1 MRLLMIGTT
10 GNSLSKTKQALD
22 SHYLV
27 DHITNYRQGL
37 ELATTN
43 FFQLIIIALINNSFA
58 GLRIIKKIRLHGIQ
72 TPILAIGETNS
83 NHRVS
88 QILNCGGDDSLVMP
102 FKKKELLARINALI
116 RRGCLREETH
126 FSGKGHFMFDPN
138 SHHLL
143 FHKKPIFL
151 PRKQRFIFECLLIY
165 HPRVVTRNIL
175 TNHVW
180 QKEWIKRCN
189 IDVQISQ
196 LRRNLEKQ
204 AGFDPIKTVHCFG
217 YRLALRE

>member
-22 SHYLV
+22 SHYLI
-27 DHITNYRQGL
+27 DHLTCYSQGFK
-37 ELATTN
+37 LATTN
-43 FFQLIIIALINNSFA
+43 FFQLIIVALVNNSFA
-58 GLRIIKKIRLHGIQ
+58 GLRFIKRIRLCGIQ
-72 TPILAIGETNS
+72 TPILTIGETNS

-102 FKKKELLARINALI
+102 FNKKELLARINALI

-126 FSGKGHFMFDPN
+126 FSRKGDFMFDPDT
-138 SHHLL
+138 HYLL
-143 FHKKPIFL
+143 FRKRPIFL
-151 PRKQRFIFECLLIY
+151 PRKQRFIFECLLIH

-180 QKEWIKRCN
+180 QKEWIKRSN

-196 LRRNLEKQ
+196 LRRSLENQ
-204 AGFDPIKTVHCFG
+204 AGFDPIETVHCFG

>member
-10 GNSLSKTKQALD
+10 SNSLLKTKLVLD

-27 DHITNYRQGL
+27 DHVINYQLGL
-37 ELATTN
+37 ELATNN
-43 FFQLIIIALINNSFA
+43 FFQLIVVALLNNNFS
-58 GLRIIKKIRLHGIQ
+58 GLRLIRKIRLHGIQ
-72 TPILAIGETNS
+72 TPILAIGEINS

-102 FKKKELLARINALI
+102 FNKKELLARINALI
-116 RRGCLREETH
+116 RRGCLKEEAH
-126 FSGKGHFMFDPN
+126 FSGKGHFMFDPDT
-138 SHHLL
+138 HYLL

-151 PRKQRFIFECLLIY
+151 PRKQRFIFECLLIH
-165 HPRVVTRNIL
+165 HPQVVTRNIL
-175 TNHVW
+175 TTHVW
-180 QKEWIKRCN
+180 QKEWIKRSN

-204 AGFDPIKTVHCFG
+204 AGFDPIETVHCFG
-217 YRLALRE
+217 YRLALQE